1 MKIVGYDD
9 VKVSFGPPSHHRPI
23 EVVIVVD
30 DAFKADLKAM
40 SSTGELFDQIAADR
54 NELARLRERVAGL
67 LERNTSLVHTKRDL
81 EAQIKGHMEA
91 RKQAWETIQKLHAR
105 DIPIREIPICSRQD
119 AN

>member
-1 MKIVGYDD
+1 MNIPGYSEAT
-9 VKVSFGPPSHHRPI
+9 VR
-23 EVVIVVD
+23 VD
-30 DAFKADLKAM
+30 LPASLEDACDRGSMADIGGLARQM
-40 SSTGELFDQIAADR
+40 IGDYLFNRMTLER
-54 NELARLRERVAGL
+54 NELIRLRERVAGL

-105 DIPIREIPICSRQD
+105 DIPIREIPICSRRD